1 MKRKYLILL
10 IIGCLC
16 VILVNP
22 DTQAKDSVTATFTF
36 GKIEV
41 LKTGEREW
49 AFLEKGTVLNDNDLV
64 RMPPF
69 SLIRLKD
76 AREILLPTLP
86 GGRELTI
93 SELIVE
99 GRQRRNESKGKRVST
114 PFDSR
119 PAIDVLPLGNRPNED
134 NRFQTPDP
142 SQPTPLMRSE
152 LVALRRELDSLPDEI
167 ASLISEDLLHD
178 NRANEDAYPSTNL
191 FRALTLY
198 YDTLGDI
205 KARTTVTSNRSL
217 VYAQLLR
224 RIEIDA
230 DLIVNSKGELFVI
243 FDSGVPIEGSK
254 QIAAN
259 QQLIHEKPGADT
271 VWISIQISPI
281 RQNFT
286 TAWYTA
292 GRKLADG
299 L

>member
-1 MKRKYLILL
+1 MKRKYLIPL

-22 DTQAKDSVTATFTF
+22 DTQAKDSATATFTF

-76 AREILLPTLP
+76 AHEVLLPTLP
-86 GGRELTI
+86 GGRELSI

-119 PAIDVLPLGNRPNED
+119 PAIDVLPLGNKSKGN
-134 NRFQTPDP
+134 NLSQTTAPF
-142 SQPTPLMRSE
+142 QPTPLMPSE
-152 LVALRRELDSLPDEI
+152 LEVLRRELDSLPDEI
-167 ASLISEDLLHD
+167 VSLISRSLLQN
-178 NRANEDAYPSTNL
+178 NRAKEDSYPSSNL
-191 FRALTLY
+191 SRALTLY
-198 YDTLGDI
+198 YDTLQNI
-205 KARTTVTSNRSL
+205 EAKTTVTLNRSL

-254 QIAAN
+254 QIATN

>member
-1 MKRKYLILL
+1 MKRKYPILL
-10 IIGCLC
+10 IICCLC
-16 VILVNP
+16 VIVANP

-76 AREILLPTLP
+76 AHEVLLPTLP
-86 GGRELTI
+86 GGRELPI
-93 SELIVE
+93 SELIEE

-119 PAIDVLPLGNRPNED
+119 PAIDVLPLGNRLNED
-134 NRFQTPDP
+134 NRYRTPAP
-142 SQPTPLMRSE
+142 SQPTSLMRSE
-152 LVALRRELDSLPDEI
+152 LDALRRDLDSLPDEI
-167 ASLISEDLLHD
+167 ASLISRNLLQN
-178 NRANEDAYPSTNL
+178 NRAKEDSYPSSNL
-191 FRALTLY
+191 SRGLTLY
-198 YDTLGDI
+198 HDI
-205 KARTTVTSNRSL
+205 LLNTEAKTTVTLNRSL
-217 VYAQLLR
+217 LYAQLLR
-224 RIEIDA
+224 RIAIDA

-259 QQLIHEKPGADT
+259 QQLIHKKPGADT
-271 VWISIQISPI
+271 VWISVQFSPI

-286 TAWYTA
+286 TAWYAA

>member
-1 MKRKYLILL
+1 MKRKYQILL
-10 IIGCLC
+10 IICCLC

-22 DTQAKDSVTATFTF
+22 DTQAKDTVTATFTF

-76 AREILLPTLP
+76 AHEILLPTLP
-86 GGRELTI
+86 GGRELPI
-93 SELIVE
+93 SKLVNE
-99 GRQRRNESKGKRVST
+99 GRQRRDESKGRRISA
-114 PFDSR
+114 PFDSS
-119 PAIDVLPLGNRPNED
+119 PAIDVLPLGNTPKGD
-134 NRFQTPDP
+134 NLFKTPAP

-152 LVALRRELDSLPDEI
+152 LEALRRQLDSLPDEI
-167 ASLISEDLLHD
+167 ASLISRSLLQD
-178 NRANEDAYPSTNL
+178 NRAKEDSYPSTNL
-191 FRALTLY
+191 SHALTLY
-198 YDTLGDI
+198 YNTLGDI
-205 KARTTVTSNRSL
+205 ETRTTITSNRSL
-217 VYAQLLR
+217 LYAQLLR
-224 RIEIDA
+224 WIEIDA

-259 QQLIHEKPGADT
+259 QQLIHRKPGADT
-271 VWISIQISPI
+271 VWISIQIPPI

-292 GRKLADG
+292 GRKLESAQ
-299 L
+299 

>member
-1 MKRKYLILL
+1 MKRKYTILL
-10 IIGCLC
+10 IICC
-16 VILVNP
+16 WCMILANP
-22 DTQAKDSVTATFTF
+22 GTQAKDSVSATFTF

-49 AFLEKGTVLNDNDLV
+49 SFLEKGTVLNDNDLV

-76 AREILLPTLP
+76 RGEILLPTLA

-99 GRQRRNESKGKRVST
+99 GRQRRNEAKGKRVNT

-119 PAIDVLPLGNRPNED
+119 PAIDVLPLGNKSKGD
-134 NRFQTPDP
+134 NLSKTTAPIH
-142 SQPTPLMRSE
+142 PTPLMTSE
-152 LVALRRELDSLPDEI
+152 LESLRRELDSLPDEI
-167 ASLISEDLLHD
+167 ESLISRSLPQN
-178 NRANEDAYPSTNL
+178 NRAKEDSYPSGNL
-191 FRALTLY
+191 SRALTLY
-198 YDTLGDI
+198 YDTLPKI
-205 KARTTVTSNRSL
+205 EAKTKISTNRTL
-217 VYAQLLR
+217 LYAQLLR
-224 RIEIDA
+224 RVAIDA
-230 DLIVNSKGELFVI
+230 DLLADAKGELFVI
-243 FDSGVPIEGSK
+243 FDSGVPIDGRK

-259 QQLIHEKPGADT
+259 QQLIHKKPGADT
-271 VWISIQISPI
+271 VWISVQISPI

-292 GRKLADG
+292 GRKLEGG

>member
-1 MKRKYLILL
+1 MKRKYQILL
-10 IIGCLC
+10 IICCVC

-76 AREILLPTLP
+76 TREILLPTLP

-93 SELIVE
+93 GELIVE
-99 GRQRRNESKGKRVST
+99 GRQRRNEAKGKRVNT

-119 PAIDVLPLGNRPNED
+119 PVIDVLPLGNRPNKD
-134 NRFQTPDP
+134 NRFQTPAP
-142 SQPTPLMRSE
+142 FQPTPLMTSE
-152 LVALRRELDSLPDEI
+152 LEALRRELDSLPDEF
-167 ASLISEDLLHD
+167 ASLISRSLLQNSRGKEDS
-178 NRANEDAYPSTNL
+178 YPSTNL
-191 FRALTLY
+191 SRAFTLY
-198 YDTLGDI
+198 YDTLPNI
-205 KARTTVTSNRSL
+205 EAKTSITSNRTL
-217 VYAQLLR
+217 LYAQLLR
-224 RIEIDA
+224 RITIDT

-243 FDSGVPIEGSK
+243 FDSGVPIDESK

-259 QQLIHEKPGADT
+259 QQLIHKKPGADT
-271 VWISIQISPI
+271 VWISVQISPI

-292 GRKLADG
+292 GRKLEDG